1 MVSLITVLSRHLK
14 RYKNLALQAL
24 GLGFVGLGIV
34 GIALPV
40 MPTTI
45 FFIAA
50 LACFTHSSPRL
61 EAWLLEHPRFGPILS
76 AWRQHK
82 VVPTK
87 AKWLAALGMSIGLYM
102 MMFSTAPSYAVVL
115 VAAIEACVLVYL
127 IRRPSCAESLYRSS
141 PQLTA
146 FLIIIFL
153 THHLFLLY
161 LTRY

>member
-127 IRRPSCAESLYRSS
+127 IRRPGKVQLPPSS
-141 PQLTA
+141 FTLAMTLSA
-146 FLIIIFL
+146 LFF
-153 THHLFLLY
+153 THHLLVLY
-161 LTRY
+161 WLQS